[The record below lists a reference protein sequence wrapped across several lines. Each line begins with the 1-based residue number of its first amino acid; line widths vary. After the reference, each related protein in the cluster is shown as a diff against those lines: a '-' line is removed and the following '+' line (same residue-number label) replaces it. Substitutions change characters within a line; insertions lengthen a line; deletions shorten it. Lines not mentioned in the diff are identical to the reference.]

1 MIGTDCYDLTI
12 DELSNAFD
20 VLTLNQ
26 LVFGPSEDGGYYLIG
41 MNALHPEVFES
52 MEWSVSS
59 VMSETKIRMRQ
70 KGLVWG
76 EVKTLNDIDT
86 LADLKTSSL
95 WNEVKTNIKA

>member
-1 MIGTDCYDLTI
+1 M
-12 DELSNAFD
+12 
-20 VLTLNQ
+20 
-26 LVFGPSEDGGYYLIG
+26 GGYYLIG

-59 VMSETKIRMRQ
+59 VMSETKVRMRQ
-70 KGLVWG
+70 TGLAWD